1 MASSGEN
8 LQVISLLYV
17 DDEPDLLK
25 LTKMTLER
33 SGDLRVTTASS
44 AREAIR
50 LLSQQPYDAIVSDY
64 QMPGMDGI
72 EFLKQIRARGDTTPF
87 IIFTGKGREEVVIE
101 ALNCGV
107 NFYLQKGGDSK
118 AQFAELVHDI
128 RQAVSHRKAE
138 NALKESEEK
147 YRRIIETANEGI
159 WQMDERFVTTFA
171 NRKLAEMLEY
181 TPREMIGR
189 NVTSFMHP
197 DDVADH
203 AARITE
209 RRKGYPDQYE
219 RRFLK
224 KDGTV
229 VWAIVSATALQDPD
243 GTFRGSFAMLTD
255 ITTRKS
261 AEQELRENEERYR
274 NVVEDQTEFICRFTP
289 DGRLTFV
296 NDAYCRY
303 FGLDRALCLENFHTV
318 KLYPED
324 ARLMK
329 RHLASL
335 TPDNP
340 VASIDHQI
348 LMPSGEVRWQ
358 RWNDR
363 AIFDQDG
370 HVIEYQSVGRDI
382 TEIKIAEKTLQES
395 EAYYRTIFENTGTAS
410 VILEEDTTIS
420 LANAEFSSLS
430 GYPREE
436 IEGKKRWTEFVAD
449 EDLERM
455 LAQHQLRRKNRM
467 QAERKD
473 ALTHYNFRFVTKSGD
488 IRTIYLTVDVI
499 PGTKKSVASLLDI
512 TGYKEAEEA
521 LRENEEKF
529 RTLLENVPDL
539 ILVHR
544 NGVLLFANPAIV
556 QITGYTP
563 DEVLNKSITD
573 FLVPEYLEQLTAAIS
588 DRMSGKAVEPYEIEI
603 LTKSG
608 GRRTFVVTGNL
619 IEFDGSPA
627 SLIVLTDVTD
637 RTHAEKALQESET
650 RSKDLFNNMRA
661 GVAVFE
667 PVDEGSDFVFR
678 DINHAAETID
688 RVRKEEILGQRVT
701 RVFPGIQEFGLFEV
715 FQRVAR
721 TGIAE
726 SHPVSIYKDT
736 RITGW
741 RENFVYRLPSGE
753 IVAIY
758 EDVTEKKQAEEAT
771 RVAREW
777 LGIAL
782 RAAHAGT
789 WDWDVPTGTLTWSPE
804 FLELF
809 GLPPGVTPLFETWL
823 AALHPDDRE
832 PAMEKINQSVR
843 DHSPLWNEY
852 RIILPGGDVRWIGA
866 GGSATYNEAGEP
878 LRMSGVCIDI
888 TERKRAEEALRQ
900 SEEKF
905 RTLLENVPDLILVH
919 RDGIILYVNPA
930 ISQTMGFTSDEIL
943 ATSIFDHIAPE
954 YSENVAA
961 SLRTRTTAGQLEPYE
976 IEVFSRSGERRTVV
990 VRATMVEF
998 GGSPAILNVLT
1009 DITERKQAEEALRE
1023 TEERYKSLY
1032 ERSLDCVYLT
1042 DITGNFI
1049 DANQSALTLLGYTR
1063 DEITTLNFSSLLT
1076 PDQLTSALRINQE
1089 IITTGV
1095 QSKSTEYRVRQKNG
1109 GYVDIVTTAS
1119 LVYLKGKPYAVQGI
1133 AHDITERKKV
1143 EEALRQSEMKFRSLV
1158 EYALEGILILDLRG
1172 TILFANNAA
1181 GRMVETD
1188 DVPGLVGRNVLE
1200 FIAPESRED
1209 AVGDFRS
1216 VAQGHDAY
1224 LMQYNAVSEKGNK
1237 FCVESIGKVISYE
1250 GTPTVLISLRD
1261 VTDRRHAE
1269 EALQQANKK
1278 LNLLSSITRHDILNE
1293 VAILRGYI
1301 DLAGDEPHGPGM
1313 AEYFRSLDK
1322 AAKTIQHQIEF
1333 TREYQEIGVQAAAWQ
1348 NIRETVKNAASSFK
1362 MGDVALTIN
1371 CVNIEIYA
1379 DPLLQKVFYNLFEN
1393 AFRYAPP
1400 FTTIMVT
1407 CNETGE
1413 GLSVVFA
1420 DNGVGI
1426 TAEDRTHLFERGFG
1440 KHTGLGLFLSREI
1453 LAITGITIT
1462 ENGVPGAGARFE
1474 MTVPEGIYRVIS
1486 APDVE

>member
-1 MASSGEN
+1 MASSGGN
-8 LQVISLLYV
+8 SPVISLLYV
-17 DDEPDLLK
+17 DDEPDLLN
-25 LTKMTLER
+25 LTKLTLER
-33 SGDLRVTTASS
+33 SGDLKVTTAPT

-50 LLSQQPYDAIVSDY
+50 LLSQHPYDAIVSDY
-64 QMPGMDGI
+64 QMPEMDGI

-87 IIFTGKGREEVVIE
+87 IIFTGKGREDVVIE

-107 NFYLQKGGDSK
+107 DFYLQKGGDSK

-138 NALKESEEK
+138 NALRESEEK

-159 WQMDERFVTTFA
+159 WQMDERFVTIFV

-197 DDVADH
+197 DDDDDH
-203 AARITE
+203 AARIIE
-209 RRKGYPDQYE
+209 RRKGYPGQYE

-229 VWAIVSATALQDPD
+229 VWTIVSATALQDPD

-303 FGLDRALCLENFHTV
+303 FELDRARCLENFHSV

-340 VASIDHQI
+340 VASIDHRI

-382 TEIKIAEKTLQES
+382 TEIKIAEKTLRES

-436 IEGKKRWTEFVAD
+436 IEGKKRWTEFVEE

-544 NGVLLFANPAIV
+544 NGFLLFANPAFVRIM
-556 QITGYTP
+556 GYTP
-563 DEVLNKSITD
+563 DEVFNTSITD

-608 GRRTFVVTGNL
+608 GRRTFIVTGNL

-650 RSKDLFNNMRA
+650 RFKDLFNNMRA
-661 GVAVFE
+661 GVAVFD
-667 PVDEGSDFVFR
+667 PVDDGSDFIFR

-753 IVAIY
+753 IAAIY

-809 GLPPGVTPLFETWL
+809 GLSPGVTPSFETWL

-843 DHSPLWNEY
+843 DHSSLWNEY

-866 GGSATYNEAGEP
+866 GGSAVYKETGEP

-930 ISQTMGFTSDEIL
+930 ITQTMGFTPDEIL

-954 YSENVAA
+954 YSEPVAA
-961 SLRTRTTAGQLEPYE
+961 SLGTRTTTGQREPYE

-1076 PDQLTSALRINQE
+1076 PDQLASALRINQE

-1095 QSKSTEYRVRQKNG
+1095 QSKSTEYRVRRKDG

-1133 AHDITERKKV
+1133 AHNITERKKV
-1143 EEALRQSEMKFRSLV
+1143 EEALRQSEVKFRSLV

-1209 AVGDFRS
+1209 AMGDFRS

-1250 GTPTVLISLRD
+1250 GTPVILISLRD
-1261 VTDRRHAE
+1261 ITDRRHAE

-1293 VAILRGYI
+1293 VTILRGYI
-1301 DLAGDEPHGPGM
+1301 DLAGDEPHGPEM

-1333 TREYQEIGVQAAAWQ
+1333 TREYQEIGVHAASWQ
-1348 NIRETVKNAASSFK
+1348 NIRETVKTAASSFK
-1362 MGDVALTIN
+1362 MGDVTLTMN
-1371 CVNIEIYA
+1371 CANIEIFA

-1400 FTTIMVT
+1400 FTTI
-1407 CNETGE
+1407 
-1413 GLSVVFA
+1413 
-1420 DNGVGI
+1420 
-1426 TAEDRTHLFERGFG
+1426 
-1440 KHTGLGLFLSREI
+1440 
-1453 LAITGITIT
+1453 
-1462 ENGVPGAGARFE
+1462 
-1474 MTVPEGIYRVIS
+1474 TV
-1486 APDVE
+1486 DL